1 HPHGGDPM
9 NDKAR
14 LLHEADEAFSE
25 LRQAVDGLDDARLT
39 RVWLGTWSIREIL
52 IHVSG
57 WHHEMTPALA
67 RVARGE
73 AAYPAGTYDD
83 FDTWNARFVQDRA
96 GAKMPDVLAALD
108 ASHRDFVRAAGSV
121 PDAHF
126 AAGGGARRLAY
137 AAVGGRS
144 THHNASFQVFAE
156 GAERTRLVWIA
167 DLLPDEV
174 AGPVGEMME
183 AGSRV
188 MKRTLEAVQSRA

>member
-1 HPHGGDPM
+1 M
-9 NDKAR
+9 SDKAR

-83 FDTWNARFVQDRA
+83 FDTWNARFVQNRA
-96 GAKMPDVLAALD
+96 GAKMPDVLAELD

-126 AAGGGARRLAY
+126 AAGGGAREL
-137 AAVGGRS
+137 
-144 THHNASFQVFAE
+144 FE
-156 GAERTRLVWIA
+156 GT
-167 DLLPDEV
+167 
-174 AGPVGEMME
+174 GPGHYREHTAQIRE
-183 AGSRV
+183 WRRKES
-188 MKRTLEAVQSRA
+188 E